1 MTNNTVY
8 PFFNRELSW
17 LEFNTRVLEEAQDL
31 KNPLFERLK
40 FLAITASNLDEFFM
54 VRVASLNDQIIAGYS
69 KKDSAGL
76 LPKEQLDKI
85 TLRVHELVSEK
96 YNTYLRSL
104 IPALKKE
111 DIYFKRPK
119 NLTDEQR
126 IFVEKYFFNQ
136 IYPVLTPMVVDKS
149 RPFPLILNKSLNIAI
164 LLRGNEDVE
173 PVFATVQVPSVLDRF
188 ILLPCENDKKEF
200 ILLEDI
206 IKIHMDML
214 FIGHEILDMACYR
227 ITRNADLSID
237 EDGAEDLLEEIE
249 QSIKKRKW
257 GNAVRLE
264 YEKNTSQ
271 EIIDY
276 ILEESE
282 AFEGGMYRISGPLDL
297 TFLMKFYNLKGYQD
311 LKFENQIPL
320 PSITVQ
326 NNNIF
331 EAISERD
338 IMLHHPFESFDTVV
352 DFVRQAAE
360 DDNVLAIKQTLY
372 RVSGNSPIISALA
385 KAAENGKQVT
395 VLVELKARFDE
406 ENNIIWAKQLEK
418 AGCHVIYGLVGLK
431 THCKLLLVVR
441 REEDKIKR
449 YVHMGTGNYND
460 VTAKFYTDTA
470 IMTCNPYIGAD
481 ASAVFN
487 MLSGFSQI
495 QRLEKLDIAPVGLRK
510 KIENLIKNEI
520 RNAKEGFGGQIIFKM
535 NSLVDESMIRLLYE
549 ASEAGVDIKLIIR
562 GICCLVPEYPQVSEN
577 IEVRSIVGKLL
588 EHSRIFYFYNAG
600 QEKIFMSSA
609 DLMPRNLD
617 RRVELLFPVEDEC
630 NKARVKNIINLYLS
644 DTDKTRILHSTG
656 AYSRVDKRGKESLNV
671 QDYFYDYIKN
681 KIDIDLILMKL
692 LSLNQGPMKSR

>member
-126 IFVEKYFFNQ
+126 SFVEKYFFNQ

-326 NNNIF
+326 NNDIF

-549 ASEAGVDIKLIIR
+549 ASQAGVNIKLIIR

-681 KIDIDLILMKL
+681 KIDNRFNFNEITEFK
-692 LSLNQGPMKSR
+692 PRTYEE

>member
-164 LLRGNEDVE
+164 LLRGNEDLE

-360 DDNVLAIKQTLY
+360 DDDVLAIKQTLY

-549 ASEAGVDIKLIIR
+549 ASEAGVNIKLIIR

-656 AYSRVDKRGKESLNV
+656 AYSRVDKRGKEPLNV

-681 KIDIDLILMKL
+681 KIDNRFNFNEITEFK
-692 LSLNQGPMKSR
+692 PRTYEE

>member
-126 IFVEKYFFNQ
+126 NFVEKYFFNQ

-149 RPFPLILNKSLNIAI
+149 RPFPLILNKSLNIAV

-549 ASEAGVDIKLIIR
+549 ASEAGVNIKLIIR

-656 AYSRVDKRGKESLNV
+656 AYSRVDKRGKEPLNV

-681 KIDIDLILMKL
+681 KIDNRFNFNEITEFK
-692 LSLNQGPMKSR
+692 PRTYEE

>member
-69 KKDSAGL
+69 KKDPAGM

-164 LLRGNEDVE
+164 LLRGNEDIE

-326 NNNIF
+326 NNDIF

-549 ASEAGVDIKLIIR
+549 ASEAGVNIKLIIR
-562 GICCLVPEYPQVSEN
+562 GICCLVPEYTHVSEN

-681 KIDIDLILMKL
+681 KIDNRFNFNEITEFK
-692 LSLNQGPMKSR
+692 PRTYEE

>member
-126 IFVEKYFFNQ
+126 NFVEKYFFNQ

-297 TFLMKFYNLKGYQD
+297 TFLMKFYNLKGYQN

-549 ASEAGVDIKLIIR
+549 ASEAGVNIKLIIR

-630 NKARVKNIINLYLS
+630 NKVRVKNIINLYLS

-656 AYSRVDKRGKESLNV
+656 AYSRVDKRGKEPLNV

-681 KIDIDLILMKL
+681 KIDNRFNFNEITEFK
-692 LSLNQGPMKSR
+692 PRTYEE

>member
-126 IFVEKYFFNQ
+126 NFVEKYFFNQ

-326 NNNIF
+326 NNDIF

-372 RVSGNSPIISALA
+372 RVSGNSPVISALA

-549 ASEAGVDIKLIIR
+549 ASEAGVNIKLIIR

-656 AYSRVDKRGKESLNV
+656 AYSRVDKRGKEPLNV

-681 KIDIDLILMKL
+681 KIDNRFNFNEITEFK
-692 LSLNQGPMKSR
+692 PRTYEE

>member
-326 NNNIF
+326 NNDIF

-495 QRLEKLDIAPVGLRK
+495 QRLEKLDIAPVGLRN

-549 ASEAGVDIKLIIR
+549 ASEVGVNIKLIIR

-656 AYSRVDKRGKESLNV
+656 AYSRVDKRGKEPLNV

-681 KIDIDLILMKL
+681 KIDNRFNFNEITEFK
-692 LSLNQGPMKSR
+692 PRTYEE

>member
-297 TFLMKFYNLKGYQD
+297 TFLMKFYNLKDYQD

-549 ASEAGVDIKLIIR
+549 ASEAGVNIKLIIR

-681 KIDIDLILMKL
+681 KIDNRFNFNEITEFK
-692 LSLNQGPMKSR
+692 PRTYEE

>member
-656 AYSRVDKRGKESLNV
+656 AYSRVDKRGKEPLNV

-681 KIDIDLILMKL
+681 KIDNRFNFNEITEFK
-692 LSLNQGPMKSR
+692 PRTYEE

>member
-126 IFVEKYFFNQ
+126 NFVEKYFFNQ

-164 LLRGNEDVE
+164 LLRGNEDLE

-227 ITRNADLSID
+227 ITRNADLSIG

-549 ASEAGVDIKLIIR
+549 ASEAGVNIKLIIR

-656 AYSRVDKRGKESLNV
+656 AYSRVDKRGKEPLNV

-681 KIDIDLILMKL
+681 KIDNRFNFNEITEFK
-692 LSLNQGPMKSR
+692 PRTYEE

>member
-126 IFVEKYFFNQ
+126 NFVEKYFFNQ

-164 LLRGNEDVE
+164 LLRGNEDLE

-360 DDNVLAIKQTLY
+360 DDDVLAIKQTLY

-549 ASEAGVDIKLIIR
+549 ASEAGVNIKLIIR

-681 KIDIDLILMKL
+681 KIDNRFNFNEITEFK
-692 LSLNQGPMKSR
+692 PRTYEE

>member
-520 RNAKEGFGGQIIFKM
+520 RNAKEGVGGQIIFKM
-535 NSLVDESMIRLLYE
+535 NSLVDESTIRLLYE
-549 ASEAGVDIKLIIR
+549 ASQAGVNIKLIIR

-656 AYSRVDKRGKESLNV
+656 AYSRVDKRGKEPLNV

-681 KIDIDLILMKL
+681 KIDNRFNFNEITEFK
-692 LSLNQGPMKSR
+692 PRTYEE

>member
-126 IFVEKYFFNQ
+126 NFVEKYFFNQ

-297 TFLMKFYNLKGYQD
+297 TFLMKFYNLKGYQN

-549 ASEAGVDIKLIIR
+549 ASQAGVNIKLIIR

-681 KIDIDLILMKL
+681 KIDNRFNFNEITEFK
-692 LSLNQGPMKSR
+692 PRTYEE

>member
-126 IFVEKYFFNQ
+126 NFVEKYFFNQ

-549 ASEAGVDIKLIIR
+549 ASEAGVNIKLIIR

-656 AYSRVDKRGKESLNV
+656 AYSRVDKRGKEPLNV

-681 KIDIDLILMKL
+681 KIDNRFNFNEITEFK
-692 LSLNQGPMKSR
+692 PRTYEE

>member
-1 MTNNTVY
+1 MTNNRVY

-126 IFVEKYFFNQ
+126 NFVEKYFFNQ

-549 ASEAGVDIKLIIR
+549 ASEAGVNIKLIIR

-656 AYSRVDKRGKESLNV
+656 AYSRVDKRGKEPLNV

-681 KIDIDLILMKL
+681 KIDNRFNFNEITEFK
-692 LSLNQGPMKSR
+692 PRTYEE

>member
-69 KKDSAGL
+69 KKDSAGM

-549 ASEAGVDIKLIIR
+549 ASEAGVNIKLIIR

-656 AYSRVDKRGKESLNV
+656 AYSRVDKRGKEPLNV

-681 KIDIDLILMKL
+681 KIDNRFNFNEITEFK
-692 LSLNQGPMKSR
+692 PRTYEE

>member
-69 KKDSAGL
+69 KKDSAGM

-126 IFVEKYFFNQ
+126 NFVEKYFFNQ

-681 KIDIDLILMKL
+681 KIDNRFNFNEITEFK
-692 LSLNQGPMKSR
+692 PRTYEE

>member
-1 MTNNTVY
+1 MTNNAVY

-535 NSLVDESMIRLLYE
+535 NSLVDESIIRLLYE
-549 ASEAGVDIKLIIR
+549 ASEVGVNIKLIIR

-656 AYSRVDKRGKESLNV
+656 AYSRVDKRGKEPLNV

-681 KIDIDLILMKL
+681 KIDNRFNFNEITEFK
-692 LSLNQGPMKSR
+692 PRTYEE

>member
-549 ASEAGVDIKLIIR
+549 ASEAGVNIKLIIR

-681 KIDIDLILMKL
+681 KIDNRFNFNEITEFK
-692 LSLNQGPMKSR
+692 PRTYEE

>member
-126 IFVEKYFFNQ
+126 SFVEKYFFNQ

-549 ASEAGVDIKLIIR
+549 ASEAGVNIKLIIR

-656 AYSRVDKRGKESLNV
+656 AYSRVDKRGKEPLNV

-681 KIDIDLILMKL
+681 KIDNRFNFNEITEFK
-692 LSLNQGPMKSR
+692 PRTYEE

>member
-297 TFLMKFYNLKGYQD
+297 TFLMKFYNLKGYQN

-549 ASEAGVDIKLIIR
+549 ASEAGVNIKLIIR

-656 AYSRVDKRGKESLNV
+656 AYSRVDKRGKEPLNV

-681 KIDIDLILMKL
+681 KIDNRFNFNEITEFK
-692 LSLNQGPMKSR
+692 PRTYEE

>member
-126 IFVEKYFFNQ
+126 NFVEKYFFNQ

-297 TFLMKFYNLKGYQD
+297 TFLMKFYNLKGYQN

-549 ASEAGVDIKLIIR
+549 ASQAGVNIKLIIR

-656 AYSRVDKRGKESLNV
+656 AYSRVDKRGKEPLNV

-681 KIDIDLILMKL
+681 KIDNRFNFNEITEFK
-692 LSLNQGPMKSR
+692 PRTYEE

>member
-549 ASEAGVDIKLIIR
+549 ASEVGVNIKLIIR

-656 AYSRVDKRGKESLNV
+656 AYSRVDKRGKEPLNV

-681 KIDIDLILMKL
+681 KIDNRFNFNEITEFK
-692 LSLNQGPMKSR
+692 PRTYEE

>member
-126 IFVEKYFFNQ
+126 NFVEKYFFNQ

-481 ASAVFN
+481 ASAIFN

-535 NSLVDESMIRLLYE
+535 NSLVDESIIRLLYE
-549 ASEAGVDIKLIIR
+549 ASEVGVNIKLIIR

-656 AYSRVDKRGKESLNV
+656 AYSRVDKRGKEPLNV

-681 KIDIDLILMKL
+681 KIDNRFNFNEITEFK
-692 LSLNQGPMKSR
+692 PRTYEE

>member
-297 TFLMKFYNLKGYQD
+297 TFLMKFYNLKGYQN

-326 NNNIF
+326 NNDIF

-549 ASEAGVDIKLIIR
+549 ASEAGVNIKLIIR

-656 AYSRVDKRGKESLNV
+656 AYSRVDKRGKEPLNV

-681 KIDIDLILMKL
+681 KIDNRFNFNEITEFK
-692 LSLNQGPMKSR
+692 PRTYEE

>member
-282 AFEGGMYRISGPLDL
+282 AFEGGMYTISGPLDL
-297 TFLMKFYNLKGYQD
+297 TFLMKFYNLKDYQD

-535 NSLVDESMIRLLYE
+535 NSLVDESIIRLLYE
-549 ASEAGVDIKLIIR
+549 ASEAGVNIKLIIR

-656 AYSRVDKRGKESLNV
+656 AYSRVDKRGKEPLNV

-681 KIDIDLILMKL
+681 KIDNRFNFNEINEFK
-692 LSLNQGPMKSR
+692 PRTYEE

>member
-126 IFVEKYFFNQ
+126 SFVEKYFFNQ

-549 ASEAGVDIKLIIR
+549 ASEVGVNIKLIIR

-681 KIDIDLILMKL
+681 KIDNRFNFNEITEFK
-692 LSLNQGPMKSR
+692 PRTYEE

>member
-126 IFVEKYFFNQ
+126 NFVEKYFFNQ

-297 TFLMKFYNLKGYQD
+297 TFLMKFYNLKGYQN

-656 AYSRVDKRGKESLNV
+656 AYSRVDKRGKEPLNV

-681 KIDIDLILMKL
+681 KIDNRFNFNEITEFK
-692 LSLNQGPMKSR
+692 PRTYEE

>member
-126 IFVEKYFFNQ
+126 NFVEKYFFNQ

-297 TFLMKFYNLKGYQD
+297 TFLMKFYNLKGYQN

-549 ASEAGVDIKLIIR
+549 ASEVGVNIKLIIR

-588 EHSRIFYFYNAG
+588 EHSRIFYFYNTG

-656 AYSRVDKRGKESLNV
+656 AYSRVDKRGKEPLNV

-681 KIDIDLILMKL
+681 KIDNRFNFNEITEFK
-692 LSLNQGPMKSR
+692 PRTYEE

>member
-126 IFVEKYFFNQ
+126 NFVEKYFFNQ

-549 ASEAGVDIKLIIR
+549 ASEAGVNIKLIIR

-656 AYSRVDKRGKESLNV
+656 EYSRVDKRGKEPLNV

-681 KIDIDLILMKL
+681 KIDNRFNFNEITEFK
-692 LSLNQGPMKSR
+692 PRTYEE

>member
-126 IFVEKYFFNQ
+126 NFVEKYFFNQ

-297 TFLMKFYNLKGYQD
+297 TFLMKFYNLKGYQN

-549 ASEAGVDIKLIIR
+549 ASEVGVNIKLIIR

-656 AYSRVDKRGKESLNV
+656 AYSRVDKRGKEPLNV

-681 KIDIDLILMKL
+681 KIDNRFNFNEITEFK
-692 LSLNQGPMKSR
+692 PRTYEE

>member
-520 RNAKEGFGGQIIFKM
+520 RNAKDGFGGQIIFKM

-549 ASEAGVDIKLIIR
+549 ASEAGVNIKLIIR

-656 AYSRVDKRGKESLNV
+656 AYSRVDKRGKEPLNV

-681 KIDIDLILMKL
+681 KIDNRFNFNEITEFK
-692 LSLNQGPMKSR
+692 PRTYEE

>member
-126 IFVEKYFFNQ
+126 NFVEKYFFNQ

-520 RNAKEGFGGQIIFKM
+520 RNAKEGVGGQIIFKM

-549 ASEAGVDIKLIIR
+549 ASEVGVNIKLIIR

-656 AYSRVDKRGKESLNV
+656 EYSRVDKRGKELLNV

-681 KIDIDLILMKL
+681 KIDNRFNFNEITEFK
-692 LSLNQGPMKSR
+692 PRTYEE

>member
-126 IFVEKYFFNQ
+126 NFVEKYFFNQ

-549 ASEAGVDIKLIIR
+549 ASEAGVNIKLIIR

-656 AYSRVDKRGKESLNV
+656 EYSRVDKRGKELLNV

-681 KIDIDLILMKL
+681 KIDNRFNFNEITEFK
-692 LSLNQGPMKSR
+692 PRTYEE

>member
-149 RPFPLILNKSLNIAI
+149 RPFPLILNKSLNIAV

-549 ASEAGVDIKLIIR
+549 ASEAGVNIKLIIR

-656 AYSRVDKRGKESLNV
+656 AYSRVDKRGKEPLNV

-681 KIDIDLILMKL
+681 KIDNRFNFNEITEFK
-692 LSLNQGPMKSR
+692 PRTYEE

>member
-40 FLAITASNLDEFFM
+40 FLAIMASNLDEFFM

-297 TFLMKFYNLKGYQD
+297 TFLMKFYNLKGYQN

-549 ASEAGVDIKLIIR
+549 ASEAGVNIKLIIR

-656 AYSRVDKRGKESLNV
+656 AYSRVDKRGKEPLNV

-681 KIDIDLILMKL
+681 KIDNRFNFNEITEFK
-692 LSLNQGPMKSR
+692 PRTYEE

>member
-470 IMTCNPYIGAD
+470 IMTCNSYIGAD

-549 ASEAGVDIKLIIR
+549 ASEAGVNIKLIIR

-681 KIDIDLILMKL
+681 KIDNRFNFNEITEFK
-692 LSLNQGPMKSR
+692 PRTYEE